1 MNRRLK
7 VAVVGL
13 GVGQEHLRHWRSLP
27 DLFEISLVCDPD
39 DERRKNVTDRL
50 DCRGVA
56 DYNDVLAANVD
67 IIDICTPPHLHF
79 EMAKQGLESGHHV
92 VCEKPFVNSL
102 QEVDELIKVQQD
114 ANRHLMPISQYR
126 FAGGIQ
132 RLKHLVDLG
141 ITGTS
146 YISSIETH
154 WNRGS
159 QYYAAPWRGRWDTE
173 RGGVILCHALHLH
186 DLLCFVLGDV
196 ESVYAQVS
204 TRVNPIETEDCAT
217 VSLKMKNGTLVSSSA
232 TLGSRQQISRLRFCF
247 ENLTAESNLAPYDPG
262 RDPWTFTAK
271 NTKQDYRIT
280 EALRLFT
287 PPASGFTGQFMG
299 LYGSICNNEQ
309 LPVTLSDARR
319 SMELVTA
326 IYASA
331 STGQAEL
338 LPITS
343 NHSGYKDWRPVEAAV
358 NPITSVF

>member
-13 GVGQEHLRHWRSLP
+13 GIGQEHLRHWRSLS
-27 DLFEISLVCDPD
+27 DLFEVTMVCDPD
-39 DERRKNVTDRL
+39 DQRRNRVTDRL
-50 DCRGVA
+50 NCTGVA
-56 DYNDVLAANVD
+56 DYKDVLAATVD

-79 EMAKQGLESGHHV
+79 KMAKQGLESGHHI
-92 VCEKPFVNSL
+92 VCEKPLVNSL

-114 ANRHLMPISQYR
+114 SNRQLMPISQYR

-132 RLKHLVDLG
+132 RLKHLVDQG
-141 ITGTS
+141 ITGTP

-159 QYYAAPWRGRWDTE
+159 EYYSAPWRGRWDTE
-173 RGGVILCHALHLH
+173 GGGVIVCHALHLH

-217 VSLKMKNGTLVSSSA
+217 VSLKMKNGALVSSSA

-247 ENLTAESNLAPYDPG
+247 ENLTAESNLEPYDPG

-271 NTKQDYRIT
+271 NIREDRRIT
-280 EALRLFT
+280 EALRSFT
-287 PPASGFTGQFMG
+287 PPASDFTGQFIG
-299 LYGSICNNEQ
+299 LHESIRNHAQ
-309 LPVTLSDARR
+309 LPVTLFDARR
-319 SMELVTA
+319 SLELVTA
-326 IYASA
+326 IYSSA

-343 NHSGYKDWRPVEAAV
+343 SHPGYRDWQPGKATV
-358 NPITSVF
+358 NPSA